1 MTGPVVDTTGG
12 KVQGVTSGGVHAFK
26 GIPYGAPTGGAN
38 RFKPPRPVAPWAGV
52 RDASQYGPTAP
63 QRGMAEMAGSA
74 PADPEAA
81 ARMAEFAGFLGGLAG
96 DEPAQSEDC
105 LVLNV
110 WTGGLDRDVT
120 RPVMVWVHGGAF
132 TSGSG
137 SWPMYD
143 GAPLASRGDAVVVTI
158 NHRLGILGFLHLEDA
173 AGEQYRG
180 SGNAGMLDIVQALEW
195 VRDNIANFGGDP
207 SRVLVF
213 GGSGGASKTA
223 ALTGFPSAKGL
234 FHRGALLS
242 GPFTRARTREA
253 AAAITDQFLERLG
266 LTGAEVAKL
275 HEIPVE
281 ILMAEAEH
289 LAVPIDAGLASAAS
303 PEAFMPLQPVV
314 DGSTMTHHPLD
325 AEASP
330 HGRDVAFMVGYTKDD
345 MKMIMLSMPWFGKL
359 DDAGL
364 EQMAKGTFGDLADEM
379 LSAYRGTYPDF
390 DQTQLACQF
399 VTDRV
404 MWAGGI
410 DWVERKV
417 ASGGAPVYSYRF
429 DYETPIMGGILG
441 ATHGGDIVFALEN
454 YMLTPMAGDRPENAH
469 VGRIMSEAFVR
480 FARDGD
486 PNHPDLPH
494 WAPYDLDTRSVMVF
508 DVEPRAEHDPA
519 AELRELYSRMR
530 G

>member
-26 GIPYGAPTGGAN
+26 GIPYGDPTGGAN
-38 RFKPPRPVAPWAGV
+38 RFKPPRPVTPWAGV

-63 QRGMAEMAGSA
+63 QRGMAEMGGST

-96 DEPAQSEDC
+96 DEPSQSEDC

-110 WTGGLDRDVT
+110 WTAGLEREVT

-143 GAPLASRGDAVVVTI
+143 GAPLASHGDAVVVTI

-195 VRDNIANFGGDP
+195 VRDNIGNFGGDP

-289 LAVPIDAGLASAAS
+289 LAMPIDAGLASAAS

-325 AEASP
+325 PEASP
-330 HGRDVAFMVGYTKDD
+330 HGRDVAFMVGSTKDD

-359 DDAGL
+359 DDA
-364 EQMAKGTFGDLADEM
+364 
-379 LSAYRGTYPDF
+379 
-390 DQTQLACQF
+390 
-399 VTDRV
+399 
-404 MWAGGI
+404 
-410 DWVERKV
+410 
-417 ASGGAPVYSYRF
+417 
-429 DYETPIMGGILG
+429 
-441 ATHGGDIVFALEN
+441 
-454 YMLTPMAGDRPENAH
+454 
-469 VGRIMSEAFVR
+469 
-480 FARDGD
+480 
-486 PNHPDLPH
+486 
-494 WAPYDLDTRSVMVF
+494 
-508 DVEPRAEHDPA
+508 
-519 AELRELYSRMR
+519 
-530 G
+530 